1 MMKMELRF
9 ENNGDFSAFMV
20 MGLNMQVCFGNDF
33 CVLFMFRD
41 AMDLKLN
48 RVELILFYG
57 YGCCFWVLCQGVWC
71 VLLHFLE

>member
-20 MGLNMQVCFGNDF
+20 LGLNMQVCFGNDF
-33 CVLFMFRD
+33 CVLFMLCD
-41 AMDLKLN
+41 AMDLKLK

-57 YGCCFWVLCQGVWC
+57 YGCCFWVLCQVVWW

>member
-9 ENNGDFSAFMV
+9 ENNGDFSAFTV

-33 CVLFMFRD
+33 CVLFMSCD
-41 AMDLKLN
+41 AMDLQLR

-57 YGCCFWVLCQGVWC
+57 YGCCFWVLCRGVWW